1 MAWDLTS
8 SWRSPP
14 YEYLWVFW
22 WGVLPLFQRE
32 AFQSPGSRALGSL
45 PVHSLY
51 LENKPP
57 NSSQDKEGES
67 PGCQER
73 EKVPRSLPFH
83 WSLFFASY
91 LMSVR
96 LRASPGAHG
105 VSKSWA
111 FWDSVARRGLFLS
124 ITLVGICYAIFSALL
139 TSHFPASKT
148 VMRSLIC
155 WSLPFSLSLGLYHFY
170 SFILILVRFGKK
182 SRNKRT
188 CSICHL

>member
-14 YEYLWVFW
+14 YEYLRVFW

-45 PVHSLY
+45 PVHSLS

-57 NSSQDKEGES
+57 NSCQDKEGES

-91 LMSVR
+91 LMSVC

-105 VSKSWA
+105 ASKSWA

-139 TSHFPASKT
+139 TSPFIFQLPKLWWDLSFAGLSHPFVFRLIPFLLLYSHFGEVWEEKQ
-148 VMRSLIC
+148 
-155 WSLPFSLSLGLYHFY
+155 
-170 SFILILVRFGKK
+170 K
-182 SRNKRT
+182 
-188 CSICHL
+188 